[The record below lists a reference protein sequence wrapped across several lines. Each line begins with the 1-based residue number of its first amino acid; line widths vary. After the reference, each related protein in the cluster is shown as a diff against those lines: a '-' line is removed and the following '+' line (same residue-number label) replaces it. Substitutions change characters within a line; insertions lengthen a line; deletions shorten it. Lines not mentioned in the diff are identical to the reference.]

1 MNRALQYLA
10 WFRIFSAIGSLS
22 YQTSVAR
29 QTVFLALAPHL
40 IDSLLYWCLKQRP
53 GRTRQPASVLAF
65 EIKAREM
72 TKYTGH
78 GHRAIPP
85 GTAKIEVEFIVLDIL
100 IASDCMLRRVLVGF
114 HHNIHKT
121 LTV

>member
-29 QTVFLALAPHL
+29 QIVLVALAPHL
-40 IDSLLYWCLKQRP
+40 VDSFLYWCLKQRP
-53 GRTRQPASVLAF
+53 RRTRLPASVLAF
-65 EIKAREM
+65 KIEPCEM

-78 GHRAIPP
+78 GHRAISP
-85 GTAKIEVEFIVLDIL
+85 GATKIEVEFIVLDIL
-100 IASDCMLRRVLVGF
+100 VAPNCMLRPVLVGA
-114 HHNIHKT
+114 HHIIHRT